1 MLRTMTVKQMF
12 PPGSDAEVA
21 KFGTLDCHA
30 NECEMIFE
38 LEPDFRIAGRLALGA
53 VAA

>member
-12 PPGSDAEVA
+12 PPGNDAEVA

-38 LEPDFRIAGRLALGA
+38 PDFRIAGRLALGA